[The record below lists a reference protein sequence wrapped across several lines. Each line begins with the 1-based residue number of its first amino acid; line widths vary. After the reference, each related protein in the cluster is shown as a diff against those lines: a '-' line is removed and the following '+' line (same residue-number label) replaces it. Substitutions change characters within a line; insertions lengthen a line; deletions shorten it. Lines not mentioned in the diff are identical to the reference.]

1 LRIIVEHNIDIDLKV
16 ALDLALA
23 QLDASALVESADHI
37 NKQVLTYMLD
47 RFKGRYEDEH
57 IPSEVFQS
65 VAARQLSNPLDIHLR
80 VLAVHAFNQL
90 PEAEALAAANKR
102 VSNILSKQT
111 DLPDGREV
119 NQDLLAEPAEQ
130 ALAKTLTALTGSVRP
145 LLEARDYTSAL
156 KELAKLRDSVDQF
169 FDEVM
174 VMAEQSE
181 VRMNRLALL
190 QKLQALFLNIADI
203 SLLVPAK

>member
-1 LRIIVEHNIDIDLKV
+1 
-16 ALDLALA
+16 
-23 QLDASALVESADHI
+23 VESADHI
-37 NKQVLTYMLD
+37 TKQVLTYMLD

-57 IPSEVFQS
+57 IPAEVFQS
-65 VAARQLSNPLDIHLR
+65 VAAQQLSNPLDIHLR
-80 VLAVHAFNQL
+80 VMAVHAFNQL

-111 DLPDGREV
+111 DLPDGRDV
-119 NQDLLAEPAEQ
+119 NPALLVEPAEQ
-130 ALAKTLTALTGSVRP
+130 TLATTLAALTGAVSP

-156 KELAKLRDSVDQF
+156 KELAKLRDPVDQF

-181 VRMNRLALL
+181 IRMNRLALL

-203 SLLVPAK
+203 SLLVTAK